1 MGKDIVSSDA
11 ELPALNDMT
20 VDEFFEFC
28 VNHLIPDL

>member
-20 VDEFFEFC
+20 VDEFFEFW